1 MEIKWAEKEAYDFNF
16 PSTYIVAAAIIY
28 DRYIYAGMRHNICYR
43 QIQNEGLIFDHKL
56 QTGDGFI
63 DNHGIFRNRQ
73 AAMEIAVTANQVSTD
88 LLGRDLYSEDLW

>member
-1 MEIKWAEKEAYDFNF
+1 MEVKWCEKEAYDFNY

-43 QIQNEGLIFDHKL
+43 QIQNKGLIFDHKL

-63 DNHGIFRNRQ
+63 DNHGDFHDRVISMR
-73 AAMEIAVTANQVSTD
+73 IAKASGQTRGDN
-88 LLGRDLYSEDLW
+88 GRELYSEDLW